1 MSVPNKLR
9 DNAMVMLKE
18 TSRTFFIPISHLPAE
33 LQDAVGSA
41 YLCMRAID
49 EIEDHPELEA
59 GVKSRL
65 LYAISDLLKKSFNE
79 DDYMALVGPYQADLP
94 DVTLQLGNW
103 IALCPTGVADQVLD
117 ATSIM
122 AKGMADWVE
131 KDWHIQNEADLD
143 DYTFYVAGLVGVM
156 LNDIWKWYD
165 GTDTDKELAIAFGRG
180 LQSVNILRNT
190 SEDSERGVSFFPNNW
205 SREDMFAYARRN
217 LSLGKKYLEDVKS
230 LPILHFCK
238 IPLALADGTL
248 NALMKGKEKMTRDD
262 VNKTVSE
269 VVDM

>member
-49 EIEDHPELEA
+49 EIEDHPKLEA

-79 DDYMALVGPYQADLP
+79 DEYMALVGPYQADLP

-131 KDWHIQNEADLD
+131 KDWHIENEADLD

-156 LNDIWKWYD
+156 LNDIWKC
-165 GTDTDKELAIAFGRG
+165 
-180 LQSVNILRNT
+180 
-190 SEDSERGVSFFPNNW
+190 
-205 SREDMFAYARRN
+205 
-217 LSLGKKYLEDVKS
+217 
-230 LPILHFCK
+230 H
-238 IPLALADGTL
+238 
-248 NALMKGKEKMTRDD
+248 
-262 VNKTVSE
+262 
-269 VVDM
+269 